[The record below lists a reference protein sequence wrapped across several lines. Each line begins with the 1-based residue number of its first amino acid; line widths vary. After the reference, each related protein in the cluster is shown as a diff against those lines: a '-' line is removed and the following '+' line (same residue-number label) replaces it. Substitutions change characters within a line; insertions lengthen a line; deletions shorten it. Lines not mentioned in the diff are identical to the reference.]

1 MKCTDEDMDAT
12 IIAPRPTDGCP
23 INTIDGIDT
32 CFCEDHCSWNKC
44 RLAKPPNK
52 CLENTVFEWKWNLV
66 ENHWTAKGF
75 VFVTRSRG

>member
-1 MKCTDEDMDAT
+1 MIPMIPK
-12 IIAPRPTDGCP
+12 RPDSGCP
-23 INTIDGIDT
+23 SGTYDGMDT

-75 VFVTRSRG
+75 IFVTFI